1 MKLIKMSSAVFL
13 LIFLITAQARPQD
26 LFSTTGT
33 GFPDILKEREELPG
47 RQLPTREITPLE
59 GAIDPSTYNLGPHD
73 EVTIGIWGEI
83 SMSIPLQVTPEG
95 TIIFSPAGLIDI
107 RGLTVREAEEKVRDI
122 LSTYYPD
129 ITITLTLTG
138 IRRIKVHISGE
149 VYYPGSYDVSPVDRL
164 FDIIQMAG
172 GFRSGG
178 SVRNI
183 SIKRMASGDR
193 HRVDLDIFLQDGE
206 IEGNPL
212 LQDGDIINIPPKTNM
227 VLVRGEVHGKISPGM
242 LQQRTSQLPE
252 EDVRGVKTEIFLEYR
267 EGDLLSQAIVR
278 AGGLLE
284 TADLNGS
291 YILRREQ
298 PAADSIIPVDLYSL
312 FISGDPSAD
321 IPLRKGDIIEIP
333 MDSRNVYVTGI
344 VNDPGPIP
352 YQANLTAYEYVG
364 MAGGPTIDGSSGGW
378 KVYDQSGKKRK
389 IRPDDFVE
397 PGETVV
403 VPERFLS
410 KAQKFLSPTI
420 AVSTLIITIVAL
432 QR

>member
-1 MKLIKMSSAVFL
+1 MSSAVFL
-13 LIFLITAQARPQD
+13 LIFLISAALPALVRSQD
-26 LFSTTGT
+26 LLSTTGT
-33 GFPDILKEREELPG
+33 GFPDFLKEREELPG

-59 GAIDPSTYNLGPHD
+59 GAIDPSAYYLGPHD
-73 EVTIGIWGEI
+73 EVTIGIWDEI

-107 RGLTVREAEEKVRDI
+107 RDLTIKEAEEKVRDI
-122 LSTYYPD
+122 LGTYYPD
-129 ITITLTLTG
+129 VTITLTLTA

-149 VYYPGSYDVSPVDRL
+149 VYYPGSYEVSPVDRL

-172 GFRSGG
+172 GFLSGG

-183 SIKRMASGDR
+183 SIKRMPSGETLP
-193 HRVDLDIFLQDGE
+193 VDLDRFLQDGE
-206 IEGNPL
+206 IEGNPI
-212 LQDGDIINIPPKTNM
+212 LQDGDIVYIPPKTNM
-227 VLVRGEVHGKISPGM
+227 VLVKGEVHGKINPSM
-242 LQQRTSQLPE
+242 LQQRTSQSPE

-267 EGDLLSQAIVR
+267 EGDLLSEAIMR

-291 YILRREQ
+291 YILRRGQ

-312 FISGDPSAD
+312 FIFGDPSAD
-321 IPLRKGDIIEIP
+321 LPLRKGDIIEIP
-333 MDSRNVYVTGI
+333 QDSRNVFVTGI
-344 VNDPGPIP
+344 VNEPGPIP
-352 YQANLTAYEYVG
+352 YQANTTAYEYVG
-364 MAGGPTIDGSSGGW
+364 MAGGPTINGSSSGW
-378 KVYDQSGKKRK
+378 KVYDQYGKKKK
-389 IRPDDFVE
+389 IKPDDFVE

-410 KAQKFLSPTI
+410 KLGKVLSPTV
-420 AVSTLIITIVAL
+420 AVSTLIISIVAL